1 MKTKK
6 LISLLLSV
14 AMLFSALSVSVVA
27 TDEKAV
33 AQTSVMDEFE
43 AFNNKSYN
51 DDNGTSFSIRELFHN
66 FFGNLLAIFGI
77 ECPFCDM
84 IHGEFEADAYYRKN
98 SQLVEVIDV
107 VDSSDMMT
115 EEDVKTFLEGRG
127 FVDCTITYDYSVAGD
142 FTTDTEIS
150 ETSHIEHP
158 MYQLMYLSA
167 AREAWAVYVING
179 EIFANPLSFN
189 LESDLDAQL
198 LVTESTV
205 FTSYDNTA
213 NKFYI
218 TIPYDSEILS
228 VFADEINAETLDG
241 LTVEKL
247 CELTGATLPVVDD
260 ISVESN
266 SSQVITLPENNY
278 EISAQSVAET
288 SSTDDPMIVV
298 SMGDSYSSGEGI
310 EEFYGQNKGL
320 YEKVKDHDWLAHRSE
335 NSWPGLLEIPG
346 ISGTMRD
353 YKAPLDGSSTSACQ
367 WYFVAASGAETKHFS
382 SKQKKEYDQITNIT
396 TKFDLEG
403 EEYLEPQLS
412 VFDRIA
418 GEVDYVTMTIG
429 GNDVGFTKIV
439 ITCAIHCKYLHF
451 GATSKLEEIFDDLWD
466 NFDKTEKNLENAYK
480 SVAEKAGPQA
490 EIIVAGYPQLFSPDG
505 KGLAINE
512 AEANLVNH
520 NVSLFNQRIMTIV
533 NRLSKTININFV
545 DVETAFT
552 NHAAYSSKPWI
563 NGIMLV
569 PHAQDLKHDEKT
581 SAYSMH
587 PKEEGA
593 QAYATCVNA
602 KIRELE
608 TGTLSGKICKA
619 TDKSTPVANAKI
631 VITNN
636 DARYKNEVFN
646 ITANTDG
653 NYSVTLPAGT
663 YKVKVTADGY
673 IDFNAYS
680 DVKTDQVTYTETFL
694 MVAGNIEETGTATGT
709 ITNALNGSGLSG
721 VTLQVRNGWNNS
733 GEGSVI
739 KTVRTDS
746 NGRYSVS
753 LPLGN
758 YTLCAS
764 KDGFVST
771 MINIVVQKST
781 NSEKSGSMTPVVSGD
796 NFRIVLTWGSNPSDL
811 DSHVVGALKNGNSFH
826 VYYGND
832 YEYDV
837 DTQVCYLDVD
847 DTTSYGPETITLR
860 TTTSTP
866 YYYYIHHFD
875 GNGSIATSNAQVK
888 VYQGDRLVASFNAP
902 TDQGNAEYW
911 NVFAVKN
918 GRIVVKNT
926 ISTNPNTSY

>member
-1 MKTKK
+1 MNAKK
-6 LISLLLSV
+6 LISLLLSIL
-14 AMLFSALSVSVVA
+14 MMFSTLTISVVA
-27 TDEKAV
+27 ADEQAEVQIDVSEEMNIFAK
-33 AQTSVMDEFE
+33 
-43 AFNNKSYN
+43 NSYN
-51 DDNGTSFSIRELFHN
+51 DAGNKGFSIIEFFHN
-66 FFGNLLAIFGI
+66 IIGNILAVFGV

-98 SQLVEVIDV
+98 SQLIEVIDV
-107 VDSSDMMT
+107 TESSDMMT
-115 EEDVKTFLEGRG
+115 EEDVNVFLEERG
-127 FVDCTITYDYSVAGD
+127 FTDCTITYDYSVAGD
-142 FTTDTEIS
+142 YTTDTEIS
-150 ETSHIEHP
+150 EDSQIKHP
-158 MYQLMYLSA
+158 MYQMLYLSA

-189 LESDLDAQL
+189 LDSDLDAQL
-198 LVTESTV
+198 LVTESEI

-218 TIPYDSEILS
+218 TIPYDSEISS
-228 VFADEINAETLDG
+228 VIADEINAETLDG

-247 CELTGATLPVVDD
+247 CKLTGATLPVADD

-278 EISAQSVAET
+278 EISVQSVAET

-382 SKQKKEYDQITNIT
+382 SRQKKQYNQISSW
-396 TKFDLEG
+396 G
-403 EEYLEPQLS
+403 QEYLMPQLD
-412 VFDRIA
+412 VFDNID
-418 GEVDYVTMTIG
+418 GDVDYVTMTIG
-429 GNDVGFTKIV
+429 GNDVGFTNI
-439 ITCAIHCKYLHF
+439 ITTCAINCAYLHF
-451 GATSKLEEIFDDLWD
+451 GATAKIEDELEKLWKDIGSVRNKLI
-466 NFDKTEKNLENAYK
+466 NAYTA
-480 SVAEKAGPQA
+480 VAEKAGPQA
-490 EIIVAGYPQLFSPDG
+490 NIIVAGYPQLFDPSG
-505 KGLAINE
+505 EGLLINYY
-512 AEANLVNH
+512 EANLINE
-520 NVSLFNQRIMTIV
+520 NVSEFNNYIEFLITEVLADR
-533 NRLSKTININFV
+533 KNIHFV
-545 DVETAFT
+545 DVESKFN
-552 NHAAYSSKPWI
+552 NHEAYSKKPWI
-563 NGIMLV
+563 KGIRLI
-569 PHAQDLKHDEKT
+569 PQAEDLNRIEPP

-587 PKEEGA
+587 PNADGA
-593 QAYATCVNA
+593 KAYADCVNA

-619 TDKSTPVANAKI
+619 TDKSTPIANARI

-636 DARYKNEVFN
+636 DTRYENEVFN
-646 ITANTDG
+646 VTTNTDG
-653 NYSVTLPAGT
+653 NYSVTVPAGT

-673 IDFNAYS
+673 IDFNAYA

-694 MVAGNIEETGTATGT
+694 MVAGNIDETGTATGT

-733 GEGSVI
+733 SEGSVI

-764 KDGFVST
+764 KDGYVST
-771 MINIVVQKST
+771 VINIIVQSGT
-781 NSEKSGSMTPVVSGD
+781 SSEKNGSMTPVASGD
-796 NFRIVLTWGSNPSDL
+796 SFRIVLTWGNNPSDL
-811 DSHVVGALKNGNSFH
+811 DSHVVGTLSNGNNFH
-826 VYYGND
+826 VYYAD
-832 YEYDV
+832 KYVYDRNNEI
-837 DTQVCYLDVD
+837 CNLDVD
-847 DTTSYGPETITLR
+847 DTTSYGPETITLN
-860 TTTSTP
+860 TTTNKP
-866 YYYYIHHFD
+866 YYYYVHRYN
-875 GNGSIATSNAQVK
+875 GNGYISTSDAQVK

-902 TDQGNAEYW
+902 TDQGYADYW
-911 NVFAVKN
+911 NVFAVKS
-918 GRIVVKNT
+918 GKIIAKNT
-926 ISTNPNTSY
+926 ISTDPNTSY

>member
-14 AMLFSALSVSVVA
+14 VMLFSALSVSVVA

-33 AQTSVMDEFE
+33 TQTSVSDEIN
-43 AFNNKSYN
+43 AFSNKSYN
-51 DDNGTSFSIRELFHN
+51 DNNSISFSIRELFHN
-66 FFGNLLAIFGI
+66 FFGNILAIFGI

-127 FVDCTITYDYSVAGD
+127 FVDCTITYDYSVAGE

-150 ETSHIEHP
+150 ENSQTEHP
-158 MYQLMYLSA
+158 MYQLLYLSA
-167 AREAWAVYVING
+167 AREVWVVYIING

-198 LVTESTV
+198 LVTESAV

-218 TIPYDSEILS
+218 TIPYDSEISS
-228 VFADEINAETLDG
+228 VMADEINAETLDG

-247 CELTGATLPVVDD
+247 CELTGATLPVAEDVSVD
-260 ISVESN
+260 SN
-266 SSQVITLPENNY
+266 SSELITLSENNN
-278 EISAQSVAET
+278 EVLMQTVIESAE
-288 SSTDDPMIVV
+288 DPMIVV

-310 EEFYGQNKGL
+310 EDFYGQNKGL
-320 YEKVKDHDWLAHRSE
+320 YEKVKDHNWLAHRSE

-346 ISGTMRD
+346 ISGTMKN
-353 YKAPLDGSSTSACQ
+353 YKASLDGSSTSSCQ

-439 ITCAIHCKYLHF
+439 VTCALHCKYLHF

-505 KGLAINE
+505 KGLVINE

-520 NVSLFNQRIMTIV
+520 NVTLFNQRIMTIV
-533 NRLSKTININFV
+533 DRLSKTININFV

-552 NHAAYSSKPWI
+552 NHSAYSSKPWI
-563 NGIMLV
+563 NGIMV
-569 PHAQDLKHDEKT
+569 PPRVQDLKHDEIS

-587 PKEEGA
+587 PNKDGA
-593 QAYATCVNA
+593 KAYADCVNA

-619 TDKSTPVANAKI
+619 TDKSTPIANAQI

-663 YKVKVTADGY
+663 YKVKVTAEGY
-673 IDFNAYS
+673 IDFNAYA

-746 NGRYSVS
+746 NGRYCVS

-764 KDGFVST
+764 KDGYVST
-771 MINIVVQKST
+771 VINIIVQSGT
-781 NSEKSGSMTPVVSGD
+781 SSEKNGSMSPVVFGD
-796 NFRIVLTWGSNPSDL
+796 NFRIVLTWGYNPDDL
-811 DSHVVGALKNGNSFH
+811 DSHVVGTLKNGNSFH

-832 YEYDV
+832 YEYDGN
-837 DTQVCYLDVD
+837 TQVCYLDVD
-847 DTTSYGPETITLR
+847 DTTSYGPETITLK
-860 TTTSTP
+860 TTNNSP
-866 YYYYIHHFD
+866 YYYYIHRYA
-875 GNGSIATSNAQVK
+875 GNGSISASGAQVK
-888 VYQGDRLVASFNAP
+888 VYRGDRLVTSFNAP
-902 TDQGNAEYW
+902 TDQGEADYW
-911 NVFAVKN
+911 NVFAIKN
-918 GRIVVKNT
+918 GRIIVKNT
-926 ISTNPNTSY
+926 VTVSPDVTY

>member
-1 MKTKK
+1 
-6 LISLLLSV
+6 
-14 AMLFSALSVSVVA
+14 
-27 TDEKAV
+27 
-33 AQTSVMDEFE
+33 
-43 AFNNKSYN
+43 
-51 DDNGTSFSIRELFHN
+51 
-66 FFGNLLAIFGI
+66 
-77 ECPFCDM
+77 
-84 IHGEFEADAYYRKN
+84 
-98 SQLVEVIDV
+98 
-107 VDSSDMMT
+107 MT
-115 EEDVKTFLEGRG
+115 EEDVNVFLEERG
-127 FVDCTITYDYSVAGD
+127 FIDCAITYDYSVAGE

-150 ETSHIEHP
+150 EDSQIKHP
-158 MYQLMYLSA
+158 MYQMLYLSA

-189 LESDLDAQL
+189 LDSDLDAQL
-198 LVTESTV
+198 LVTESEI

-218 TIPYDSEILS
+218 TIPYDSEISS
-228 VFADEINAETLDG
+228 VIADEINAETLDG

-247 CELTGATLPVVDD
+247 CKLTGATLPVADD

-288 SSTDDPMIVV
+288 FSTDDPMIVV

-346 ISGTMRD
+346 ISGTMKD
-353 YKAPLDGSSTSACQ
+353 YKASLDGSSTRACQ

-382 SKQKKEYDQITNIT
+382 SRQKKEYDQITNIT

-412 VFDRIA
+412 VFDRIE

-429 GNDVGFTKIV
+429 GNDVGFTNI
-439 ITCAIHCKYLHF
+439 ITTCAINCAYLHF
-451 GATSKLEEIFDDLWD
+451 GATAKIEDELEKLWKDIGSVR
-466 NFDKTEKNLENAYK
+466 DKLINAYTA
-480 SVAEKAGPQA
+480 VAEKAGPQA
-490 EIIVAGYPQLFSPDG
+490 NIIVAGYPQLFDPSG
-505 KGLAINE
+505 EGLLINYY
-512 AEANLVNH
+512 EANLINE
-520 NVSLFNQRIMTIV
+520 NVSEFNNYIEFLITEVLADR
-533 NRLSKTININFV
+533 KNIHFV
-545 DVETAFT
+545 DVESKF
-552 NHAAYSSKPWI
+552 NDHEAYSRKPWI
-563 NGIMLV
+563 NRIMLV
-569 PHAQDLKHDEKT
+569 PHSQDLKHDEIS

-587 PKEEGA
+587 PNEEGA
-593 QAYATCVNA
+593 QAYAACVNA

-608 TGTLSGKICKA
+608 TGTLSCKICKA

-653 NYSVTLPAGT
+653 NYSVTLPAGN
-663 YKVKVTADGY
+663 YKVKVSADGY
-673 IDFNAYS
+673 IDFDAYA

-694 MVAGNIEETGTATGT
+694 MVAGNIEEIGTATGT
-709 ITNALNGSGLSG
+709 ITNALNGSCLSG

-758 YTLCAS
+758 YSLCAS
-764 KDGFVST
+764 KDGYVST
-771 MINIVVQKST
+771 VINIIVQSGT
-781 NSEKSGSMTPVVSGD
+781 SSEKNGSMMPVVSGD
-796 NFRIVLTWGSNPSDL
+796 NFRIVLTWGYNPDDL
-811 DSHVVGALKNGNSFH
+811 DSHVAGTLNNGNSFH

-832 YEYDV
+832 YEYDGN
-837 DTQVCYLDVD
+837 TQVCYLDVD
-847 DTTSYGPETITLR
+847 DTTSYGPETVTLN
-860 TTTSTP
+860 TTTNKP
-866 YYYYIHHFD
+866 YYYYVHRYN
-875 GNGSIATSNAQVK
+875 GNGYISTSDAQVK

-902 TDQGNAEYW
+902 TDQGNADYW
-911 NVFAVKN
+911 NVFAIKN
-918 GRIVVKNT
+918 GKIISKNT
-926 ISTNPNTSY
+926 ISTNPNISY

>member
-14 AMLFSALSVSVVA
+14 VMVFSTLSVSVVA

-33 AQTSVMDEFE
+33 TQTSVSDEIN
-43 AFNNKSYN
+43 AFSNKSYN
-51 DDNGTSFSIRELFHN
+51 DNNSISFSIRELFHN
-66 FFGNLLAIFGI
+66 FFGNILAIFGI

-127 FVDCTITYDYSVAGD
+127 FVDCTITYDYSVAGE

-150 ETSHIEHP
+150 ETSQTEHP
-158 MYQLMYLSA
+158 MYQLLYLSA
-167 AREAWAVYVING
+167 AREVWAVYVING

-189 LESDLDAQL
+189 LESDLDSQL

-218 TIPYDSEILS
+218 TIPYDSEISS

-241 LTVEKL
+241 LTIEKL
-247 CELTGATLPVVDD
+247 CELTGATFPVADD

-266 SSQVITLPENNY
+266 SSEVFTISENSNEVSMQTVIE
-278 EISAQSVAET
+278 SAE
-288 SSTDDPMIVV
+288 DPMIVV

-310 EEFYGQNKGL
+310 EDFYGQGKSV
-320 YEKVKDHDWLAHRSE
+320 YEKVKDHDWLAHRSK

-346 ISGTMRD
+346 ISGTLSE

-466 NFDKTEKNLENAYK
+466 NFDKTEKNLENAFK

-587 PKEEGA
+587 PNADGA
-593 QAYATCVNA
+593 KAYADCVNA

-619 TDKSTPVANAKI
+619 TDKSTPIANARI

-636 DARYKNEVFN
+636 DTRYENEVVN
-646 ITANTDG
+646 VTTNTDG
-653 NYSVTLPAGT
+653 NYSVTVPAGT

-673 IDFNAYS
+673 IDFNAYA

-694 MVAGNIEETGTATGT
+694 MVAGNIDETGTATGT

-753 LPLGN
+753 LPIGN

-764 KDGFVST
+764 KDGYVST
-771 MINIVVQKST
+771 VINIIVQSGT
-781 NSEKSGSMTPVVSGD
+781 SSEKNGSMTPVASGD
-796 NFRIVLTWGSNPSDL
+796 SFRIVLTWGNNPSDL
-811 DSHVVGALKNGNSFH
+811 DSHVVGTLSNGNSFH
-826 VYYGND
+826 VYYAD
-832 YEYDV
+832 KYVYDRNNEI
-837 DTQVCYLDVD
+837 CNLDVD
-847 DTTSYGPETITLR
+847 DTSSYGPETITLK
-860 TTTSTP
+860 TTTDSP
-866 YYYYIHHFD
+866 YYYYIHRYA
-875 GNGSIATSNAQVK
+875 GSGSISTSGAQVK
-888 VYQGDRLVASFNAP
+888 VYQGNRLVASFNAP
-902 TDQGNAEYW
+902 TDQGEADYW
-911 NVFAVKN
+911 NVFAINN
-918 GRIVVKNT
+918 GRIIVKNT
-926 ISTNPNTSY
+926 VTGSPNIIY